1 MLTPEQ
7 IAGLTHAVE
16 EKRARRSVA
25 LPLEERMARFEALQ
39 ATAMRLLESNP
50 AALAAF
56 HKRNHHRRRESQVQS
71 LLAELRSHERVR
83 Q

>member
-7 IAGLTHAVE
+7 IADLTRSVE

-25 LPLEERMARFEALQ
+25 LPSDERMARFETLQ
-39 ATAMRLLESNP
+39 ATAMRLLKSNP

-56 HKRNHHRRRESQVQS
+56 HKRNHHRRRESQVRL
-71 LLAELRSHERVR
+71 LLAELRSDERER